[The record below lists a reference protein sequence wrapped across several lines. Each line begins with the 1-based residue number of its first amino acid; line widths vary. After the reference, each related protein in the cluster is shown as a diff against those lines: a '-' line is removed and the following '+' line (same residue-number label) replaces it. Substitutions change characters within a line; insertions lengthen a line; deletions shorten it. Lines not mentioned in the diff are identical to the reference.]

1 MQIISKDEYNLKKHG
16 FLEKIRQGAVFIYPT
31 DTIYGIGANAL
42 NHDAIK
48 RIRETKQRY
57 TMPFSVIAPSKEWIR
72 DNCEVDERVE
82 EWINKLPGPYTLILK
97 IKNNSA
103 VEQTVNPNLDTIGV
117 RIPNHWISDVAKELE
132 FPIVTTSANVATKEF
147 MTSPD
152 NLDVEI
158 RNKTDFL
165 INEGEIKGKPSTIVD
180 LTKEEVEI
188 KERK

>member
-1 MQIISKDEYNLKKHG
+1 MQIISRDEYNLKKIE

-117 RIPNHWISDVAKELE
+117 RIPNHWISDIVKELE
-132 FPIVTTSANVATKEF
+132 IPIVTTSANVATKEF
-147 MTSPD
+147 MTSIED
-152 NLDVEI
+152 LDVEI
-158 RNKTDFL
+158 RNKTDFM
-165 INEGEIKGKPSTIVD
+165 ISEGEIKGKPSTIVD

-188 KERK
+188 KER